1 MKSSPLFAV
10 LALLAV
16 SCSSSHGGF
25 MIHGYVEDPALDG
38 AQVFLVPLKDA
49 VKESI
54 DSVVIKGQ
62 KFEFKGTV
70 ERMSDIRIERLRRIG
85 TQNLL
90 VVTEPGD
97 IYVTIGKQ
105 SSGYGT
111 PQNDSLQVW
120 KQLTENRIQAV
131 RILYE
136 GGMKEQADSIN
147 RAYRERTRQ
156 MVSNLGEGTLHDFL
170 DGLYPERKDTD
181 NQ

>member
-1 MKSSPLFAV
+1 MRISPVLAI

-16 SCSSSHGGF
+16 SCSSSHEGF
-25 MIHGYVEDPALDG
+25 VIHGYVEDPALDG

-49 VKESI
+49 VKENI
-54 DSVVIKGQ
+54 DSVVIKHQ

-70 ERMSDIRIERLRRIG
+70 ERMSDIRIEKLRRIG

-97 IYVTIGKQ
+97 IYVTIGKV

-120 KQLTENRIQAV
+120 KQLMENRNQAV
-131 RILYE
+131 RILYD
-136 GGMKEQADSIN
+136 GGMREQSDSIN

-170 DGLYPERKDTD
+170 DGLYPERNQMD
-181 NQ
+181 NK